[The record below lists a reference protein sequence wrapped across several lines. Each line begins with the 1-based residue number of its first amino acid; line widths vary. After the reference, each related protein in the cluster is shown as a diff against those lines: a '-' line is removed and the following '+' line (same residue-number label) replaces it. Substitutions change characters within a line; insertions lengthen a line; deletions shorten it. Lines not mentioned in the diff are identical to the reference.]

1 MFDALEDTPRD
12 FQLKLMDAL
21 NSLGQTMEIPPTE
34 CFDKVLCASDD
45 ENPDVKKTMYNWW
58 RAFFEVLGKTSGNL
72 PKDREVEFTEKVDAL
87 MAEIMKS
94 GDKEASSDNEVVLE
108 DGYEEA
114 PKADEDDMLK
124 DFDFAVQHIG
134 EIANK
139 VKDIV
144 NFVNPYCEG
153 NTTHCNSKEV
163 DNTMKKNTNERRDS
177 DWVSMNDIVGMEVGE
192 SDDGSEFWKTIDDDD
207 YLASRKE
214 QTKEDRTFQVGDKV
228 MWKDPEYDEWTD
240 GWTVISGPEEGF
252 DVYDD
257 MYTIE
262 NKDGSEA
269 EVLGCELRLS
279 ETMKEGGE
287 SEPLPAEEFLDKV
300 LEDAEDI
307 IADLKQALEQLKAA
321 VSEFE

>member
-153 NTTHCNSKEV
+153 NTSHCNSKGV

-192 SDDGSEFWKTIDDDD
+192 SDDGSEFWKTSDDDD
-207 YLASRKE
+207 
-214 QTKEDRTFQVGDKV
+214 
-228 MWKDPEYDEWTD
+228 
-240 GWTVISGPEEGF
+240 
-252 DVYDD
+252 
-257 MYTIE
+257 
-262 NKDGSEA
+262 
-269 EVLGCELRLS
+269 
-279 ETMKEGGE
+279 
-287 SEPLPAEEFLDKV
+287 
-300 LEDAEDI
+300 
-307 IADLKQALEQLKAA
+307 
-321 VSEFE
+321 